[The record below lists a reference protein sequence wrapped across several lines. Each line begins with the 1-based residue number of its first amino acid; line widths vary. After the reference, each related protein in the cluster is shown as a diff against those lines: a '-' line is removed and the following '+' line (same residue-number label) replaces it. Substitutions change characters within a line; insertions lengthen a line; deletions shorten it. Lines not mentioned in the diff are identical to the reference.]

1 MKKVDLILDYFNT
14 LYPNPKCALNFSSSY
29 ELLVAVILSAQ
40 CTDKRVNIVTKDLFK
55 LANTPKQMLKLGESK
70 LKEIIYPCGFY
81 NNKSKSIIS
90 MSKDLIEKFNGVV
103 PDTLEELTSL
113 KGVGR
118 KTANVVMSVAYN
130 KHAISVD
137 THVHRVRKRLGLTK
151 QNSTPLT
158 CEMDL
163 LKIIPKNTQSK
174 FHHQTI
180 WFGREICKAQ
190 NPKCEICEL
199 KEICKYYKLKG
210 TKYEKI

>member
-14 LYPNPKCALNFSSSY
+14 LYPDPKCALNFSSSY

-55 LANTPKQMLKLGESK
+55 IANTPKQMLSLGVDN

-103 PDTLEELTSL
+103 PSTLEELTTLS
-113 KGVGR
+113 GVGR

-130 KHAISVD
+130 QQAIAVD
-137 THVHRVRKRLGLTK
+137 THVHRISKRLGLTK
-151 QNSTPLT
+151 QNSTPLN

-163 LKIIPKNTQSK
+163 VKLIPKNNHSK

-180 WFGREICKAQ
+180 WFGRDICKAQ

-199 KEICKYYKLKG
+199 KTICKYYKLKG
-210 TKYEKI
+210 TKNEKI